1 MDFHA
6 IIVFHELLHVF
17 HNLNGERLKVE
28 SSRPELQKHSPL
40 LLEEARTVGLGVFSE
55 EELSEINF
63 VKRLEYHAEY
73 PIRTTQLSFMMTIQ

>member
-17 HNLNGERLKVE
+17 HNLNGERLKVPDQNYKNTLHFYLRRLGLLDWE
-28 SSRPELQKHSPL
+28 FFLRRSFQK
-40 LLEEARTVGLGVFSE
+40 
-55 EELSEINF
+55 INF